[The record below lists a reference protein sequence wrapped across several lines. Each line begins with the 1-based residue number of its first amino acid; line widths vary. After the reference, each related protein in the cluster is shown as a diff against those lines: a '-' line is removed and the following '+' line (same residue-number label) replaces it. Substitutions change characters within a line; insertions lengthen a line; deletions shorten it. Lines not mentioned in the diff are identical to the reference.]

1 MMTPIIQLIAC
12 IDSDNYGIGKDNDL
26 LYNIPEDK
34 KHFRDLTLGKPV
46 IMGRKT
52 QKSLPKGFLDKRL
65 NIVLTSKN
73 IDSDSRITYVHDI
86 NSAIMEAY
94 KSPLMRNN
102 EIMIIG
108 GESVYKQFSD
118 IASYAHI
125 TFVKKVMVHE
135 QLPHQIHSLKPDA
148 LFPSEIIDTW
158 RIVYESS
165 SKCYLPSMEEIVNSG
180 FYRLEFTFR
189 VYQNPNVKSIPN
201 LDFSP
206 YTI

>member
-12 IDSDNYGIGKDNDL
+12 IDSDNYGIGKDNNL

-34 KHFRDLTLGKPV
+34 THFRDLTLGKPV

-52 QKSLPKGFLDKRL
+52 QESLPKGFLEKRL

-86 NSAIMEAY
+86 DSAITKAY
-94 KSPLMRNN
+94 KSPIMRNN

-108 GESVYKQFSD
+108 GESIYKQFSR

-125 TFVKKVMVHE
+125 TVVKKVILHE
-135 QLPHQIHSLKPDA
+135 LPRQMNSLKPDA
-148 LFPSEIIDTW
+148 MFPSEIIDTW
-158 RIVYESS
+158 RIVYESCEKS
-165 SKCYLPSMEEIVNSG
+165 YLPSVEEIVNNG
-180 FYRLEFTFR
+180 FYRLDFTFR
-189 VYQNPNVKSIPN
+189 VYQNPNVGSIPN
-201 LDFSP
+201 LDLSP